1 LAHEN
6 SPIYFTLAR
15 RFYVDGFVNVFS
27 FGQSNVVAQKQMEA
41 GREIRVQ
48 PHVIAA
54 VAKS

>member
-1 LAHEN
+1 MKIHRFILHLLAGFMLMV
-6 SPIYFTLAR
+6 SLMFSVLA
-15 RFYVDGFVNVFS
+15 
-27 FGQSNVVAQKQMEA
+27 QSNVVAQKQMEA